1 MTQPTFVPITAA
13 DQVRPALSLSVPAAW
28 TADRPG
34 DRHTP
39 GLPTGRGH
47 GTPGPDQGF
56 ALSLARRFEDKLHL
70 EPEEERE
77 DVLLGSALVASR
89 RAGLFGRAPCI
100 YDLQYV
106 MGLFGFTDAEVPPAV
121 LATRRGLFRA
131 VAHSYVAQRAL
142 VDAVPTE
149 ALQLGADRTIEARA
163 LLATGA

>member
-1 MTQPTFVPITAA
+1 MTQPSFVPITAA
-13 DQVRPALSLSVPAAW
+13 DQVRPARTLSVPGAW

-34 DRHTP
+34 DLHGP
-39 GLPTGRGH
+39 GQPTGAGH

-56 ALSLARRFEDKLHL
+56 ALHLARRFEDRLHL
-70 EPEEERE
+70 GPEEERE

-100 YDLQYV
+100 YDLDFV
-106 MGLFGFTDAEVPPAV
+106 MGLFGFTDADAPPDLVVA
-121 LATRRGLFRA
+121 RSGLFRS

-149 ALQLGADRTIEARA
+149 ALQLGADRSGDARA
-163 LLATGA
+163 LMMAGT